1 MKSMTYSMR
10 GHNLYDSL
18 HRRIAFIRGQEI
30 YDGDNRR
37 VATINGN
44 FLYDSDNRKMM
55 TVRGAN
61 IYDASNVCVGTLLDA
76 QKKIAGAEEG
86 MESIALWYCFIR

>member
-1 MKSMTYSMR
+1 MTYTMR
-10 GHNLYDSL
+10 GRNLYDSL

-44 FLYDSDNRKMM
+44 FLYDSDSRTMM
-55 TVRGAN
+55 TVRGEN
-61 IYDASNVCVGTLLDA
+61 IYDAADNCVGSLLDA
-76 QKKIAGAEEG
+76 RKKIAGAEEG